1 MPTKNPRINVL
12 VEKPT
17 YRVIHS
23 LAAREGVSM
32 SALAQELIREAL
44 ELREDVGLARLA
56 DEREV
61 TLDRKVALTHEDVW
75 E

>member
-1 MPTKNPRINVL
+1 MPTKHPRINVL
-12 VEKPT
+12 VEEPT

-32 SALAQELIREAL
+32 SSLAQDLIREAL
-44 ELREDVGLARLA
+44 ELREDEGLARLA

-61 TLDRKVALTHEDVW
+61 TLDRKVALTHEDAW

>member
-12 VEKPT
+12 VEEPI
-17 YRVIHS
+17 YRAIHV

-32 SALAQELIREAL
+32 SSLAQDLIREAL
-44 ELREDVGLARLA
+44 ELREDAGLSALA
-56 DEREV
+56 DERSA
-61 TLDRKVALTHEDVW
+61 TLDPKTALTHEDAW